1 MKRVLTLLVVA
12 SLVTS
17 PAFAYGPD
25 KPEKVNLSEAAAE
38 AAREVVAAESVGLE
52 LTPPPQ
58 ESAGVNGGKVGLG
71 IGLIAL
77 GAGLIWKGTDVWQ
90 DEPDRFGRT
99 KNADSYMLYGAGAT
113 FMFFGALSTIGG
125 MKGRGF
131 Y

>member
-25 KPEKVNLSEAAAE
+25 KPDKVDLSEAAAE
-38 AAREVVAAESVGLE
+38 AAREVVAAEFVSLE
-52 LTPPPQ
+52 LAPTPQ
-58 ESAGVNGGKVGLG
+58 EGTGISGPKVGLG

-77 GAGLIWKGTDVWQ
+77 GLGLIWKGNDVWQ
-90 DEPDRFGRT
+90 DEPDRFGRV
-99 KNADSYMLYGAGAT
+99 KNADSYMLYGAAGT
-113 FMFFGALSTIGG
+113 FMFFGALSIRGG
-125 MKGRGF
+125 LKGRGF